1 MIALS
6 KVNSYSGLS
15 HDGMKHTIYDHGDDK
30 DNGHDVVDIDNSECL
45 GIVSI
50 SRGHFLEFDNLISRY
65 GDWRLKHMKMV
76 KWYYSGGRVVSRL

>member
-30 DNGHDVVDIDNSECL
+30 DNGHDVVDIDNS
-45 GIVSI
+45 V
-50 SRGHFLEFDNLISRY
+50 N
-65 GDWRLKHMKMV
+65 RLPSHCEHLQ
-76 KWYYSGGRVVSRL
+76 GAFFRI

>member
-15 HDGMKHTIYDHGDDK
+15 HDGMKHTIYDHGDDR
-30 DNGHDVVDIDNSECL
+30 DNGHDVVDIDNSVNRVPWHCE
-45 GIVSI
+45 
-50 SRGHFLEFDNLISRY
+50 HFLEFDNLISRY

>member
-30 DNGHDVVDIDNSECL
+30 DYGHDVVDIDNSVNRVHWHCE
-45 GIVSI
+45 
-50 SRGHFLEFDNLISRY
+50 HFLEFDNLVSRY
-65 GDWRLKHMKMV
+65 GDWRLEHMKMV

>member
-30 DNGHDVVDIDNSECL
+30 DNGHDVVDIDNS
-45 GIVSI
+45 V
-50 SRGHFLEFDNLISRY
+50 N
-65 GDWRLKHMKMV
+65 
-76 KWYYSGGRVVSRL
+76 RVL